1 MSITVYDNDL
11 NPIIE
16 KASNEELQF
25 LVDVLTKTM
34 TNGLNSTEEYK
45 QFSPDHRKYANLIA
59 KEIREFGGN
68 SFVNVWRKEGPAYK
82 EIVCD
87 VAKALKAPFNK
98 ESSIERIETSIL
110 ETILSKALADM
121 SDEEKTIILKEFEK
135 ENKFE
140 WKNLTGPSLTTAIL
154 GLFNAGGFASYQLA
168 VMITKAIATSI
179 FHTTLPFVAYTTLT
193 KSLSIVFG
201 PIGWIITGA
210 WAAVDIA
217 GPAKRI
223 TIPCVIYIAM
233 LRKRAEQKLLGC
245 VDPE

>member
-1 MSITVYDNDL
+1 MSITVHDNDL

-16 KASNEELQF
+16 IASNEELQF

-34 TNGLNSTEEYK
+34 TNGLTSQEEYK
-45 QFSPDHRKYANLIA
+45 KFSPDHRQYANLIA

-68 SFVNVWRKEGPAYK
+68 SFANIWRKEGPAYK

-98 ESSIERIETSIL
+98 ESSIEHIENAIL
-110 ETILSKALADM
+110 ETVLSKALEDM
-121 SDEEKTIILKEFEK
+121 TDAEKQTILKELEK
-135 ENKFE
+135 DNKLE
-140 WKNLTGPSLTTAIL
+140 WKNLTGPSLTSAIIL
-154 GLFNAGGFASYQLA
+154 LFKSGGFAGYQLA
-168 VMITKAIATSI
+168 VMIMKAIATSI
-179 FHTTLPFVAYTTLT
+179 FHTTLPFIAYSTLT

-201 PIGWIITGA
+201 PVGWIITGA

-233 LRKRAEQKLLGC
+233 LRKRAEMKLLGRN
-245 VDPE
+245 DPE

>member
-45 QFSPDHRKYANLIA
+45 TFSPDHRKYANLIA

-121 SDEEKTIILKEFEK
+121 SDEEKTTILKEFEK

-217 GPAKRI
+217 GPAKRV

-245 VDPE
+245 ADPE

>member
-68 SFVNVWRKEGPAYK
+68 SFANMWRKEGPAYK

-98 ESSIERIETSIL
+98 ESSIERIENSII
-110 ETILSKALADM
+110 ETVLSKALEDM
-121 SDEEKTIILKEFEK
+121 TDDEKREILKELEK
-135 ENKFE
+135 DNKLE
-140 WKNLTGPSLTTAIL
+140 WKNLTGPALSSAIL
-154 GLFNAGGFASYQLA
+154 SLFRLGGFAGYQLA
-168 VMITKAIATSI
+168 VMVMKAIATSI
-179 FHTTLPFVAYTTLT
+179 FHTTLPFIAYTTLT

-245 VDPE
+245 ADPE

>member
-1 MSITVYDNDL
+1 M
-11 NPIIE
+11 
-16 KASNEELQF
+16 
-25 LVDVLTKTM
+25 
-34 TNGLNSTEEYK
+34 
-45 QFSPDHRKYANLIA
+45 R
-59 KEIREFGGN
+59 
-68 SFVNVWRKEGPAYK
+68 
-82 EIVCD
+82 
-87 VAKALKAPFNK
+87 
-98 ESSIERIETSIL
+98 
-110 ETILSKALADM
+110 
-121 SDEEKTIILKEFEK
+121 DEEKTTILKEFEK

-210 WAAVDIA
+210 WAAIDIA
-217 GPAKRI
+217 GPAKRV

-245 VDPE
+245 ADPE

>member
-110 ETILSKALADM
+110 ET
-121 SDEEKTIILKEFEK
+121 ILKEFEK

>member
-82 EIVCD
+82 EILCYVSN
-87 VAKALKAPFNK
+87 LNK
-98 ESSIERIETSIL
+98 
-110 ETILSKALADM
+110 LSKSKSGINSCLYLFCLCFSSLLISSAD
-121 SDEEKTIILKEFEK
+121 EI
-135 ENKFE
+135 
-140 WKNLTGPSLTTAIL
+140 
-154 GLFNAGGFASYQLA
+154 
-168 VMITKAIATSI
+168 
-179 FHTTLPFVAYTTLT
+179 
-193 KSLSIVFG
+193 
-201 PIGWIITGA
+201 
-210 WAAVDIA
+210 
-217 GPAKRI
+217 
-223 TIPCVIYIAM
+223 CVTNY
-233 LRKRAEQKLLGC
+233 G
-245 VDPE
+245 